1 MVSLPV
7 HTAGRPQKRDIP
19 LPFCPRAAHRLHTP
33 LFNRNFV
40 PRYLYRLVAPRSAG
54 NTTSTSVVPPTL
66 EDMLDIFQLPD
77 SAAASLLLNHL
88 LWQRGHETRCNL
100 MSWTSSLM
108 FALQY
113 ALYRHQKDG
122 DDLRNIYLIVLDT
135 SLFPEGTFIQNMELM
150 YCFEH
155 ADRGLRKFIQF
166 RETEYY
172 FGEYLT
178 QGQLDIQGRCA
189 CTSVQKMIE
198 LGLFE
203 LQPGLADKQQ
213 WRWWPKRVLDFR
225 QLFLSSFTVPTTDG
239 DIETAVDIARE
250 CLGEQWIVAGALM
263 LLALQPRCEDELDLI
278 QGFSTRFTGMFEWP
292 MIFTYLLN
300 YTVADIRRARLDRM
314 TIDPKRLPEVRQF
327 KELVET
333 IQRSYVLP
341 EDTSLVESVED
352 LGFNTGL
359 SDTPPNRGDL

>member
-1 MVSLPV
+1 MPSAHVESSLISYRREASLPFNP
-7 HTAGRPQKRDIP
+7 GP
-19 LPFCPRAAHRLHTP
+19 AHRVHTP
-33 LFNRNFV
+33 LFNTNFV
-40 PRYLYRLVAPRSAG
+40 PKFLYRLVAPQSAG
-54 NTTSTSVVPPTL
+54 TTTASRVVPPAESRNTQ
-66 EDMLDIFQLPD
+66 DIFQLPD
-77 SAAASLLLNHL
+77 SKAASLLLNHL
-88 LWQRGHETRCNL
+88 LWQRGHEAGCNL

-135 SLFPEGTFIQNMELM
+135 SQFPEGTFIQDMEIL
-150 YCFEH
+150 YSFQG
-155 ADRGLRKFIQF
+155 ADRGLRKFVEF

-178 QGQLDIQGRCA
+178 QGRLEIRDRCA
-189 CTSVQKMIE
+189 CTSVQKMID

-225 QLFLSSFTVPTTDG
+225 QLFFSSEYVPTTDG

-250 CLGEQWIVAGALM
+250 CFGERWIVAGAIM
-263 LLALQPRCEDELDLI
+263 LLALQPREMDDLDLI
-278 QGFSTRFTGMFEWP
+278 QGFKTRFTM
-292 MIFTYLLN
+292 
-300 YTVADIRRARLDRM
+300 ADIRRAELDRI

-327 KELVET
+327 KELVES
-333 IQRSYVLP
+333 IQSSYTVP
-341 EDTSLVESVED
+341 DYGSLVDSVK
-352 LGFNTGL
+352 GL
-359 SDTPPNRGDL
+359 SV